1 MIYQV
6 EIDNLGNNIYLS
18 KYKRYFD
25 FVIAT
30 ILLTMAVPILITAMI
45 LIKISS
51 RGPVVYKQQ
60 RVGLDGKLFVCY
72 KLRTMHILVD
82 GSENNS
88 IKKNEVSRSGILD
101 KRKDDQRI
109 TKIGSFLRRMSID
122 ELPQLF
128 NVLRG
133 DMSLVGPRPL
143 IPLMLEPFP
152 EIKLIRCKVLPGM
165 TGLWQ
170 VKSRKQNTT
179 VLDMIN
185 YDLEYIRKVK
195 ISFDIYLLFLT
206 ILAIID
212 RDGAY

>member
-25 FVIAT
+25 LVITT

-51 RGPVVYKQQ
+51 KGPVVYKQH

-72 KLRTMHILVD
+72 KLRTMHILLD

-101 KRKDDQRI
+101 KRKDD
-109 TKIGSFLRRMSID
+109 K
-122 ELPQLF
+122 
-128 NVLRG
+128 
-133 DMSLVGPRPL
+133 
-143 IPLMLEPFP
+143 
-152 EIKLIRCKVLPGM
+152 
-165 TGLWQ
+165 
-170 VKSRKQNTT
+170 
-179 VLDMIN
+179 
-185 YDLEYIRKVK
+185 
-195 ISFDIYLLFLT
+195 
-206 ILAIID
+206 
-212 RDGAY
+212 